1 MLTLYPPIKPYARHN
16 LPVSGGHK
24 IYVDESGNP
33 EGIPV
38 IFLHGG
44 PGGAC
49 DKHSRRFFDPQ
60 MYRII
65 TWDQRGCGRSTPHAE
80 LKDNTS
86 DDLVSDMETIRTE
99 LKIDRWLVLGG
110 SWGATLALLYA
121 ARHTDKV
128 LGLVLRGVYLGRES
142 DSRWLFSKEGSGRIF
157 PDYWQT
163 FAAHFPE
170 NERDDLLQACYK
182 RLTGDDEL
190 ARMGAAK
197 AFCTWDAHCSTL
209 RPSQEVLDSFSDPHK
224 AIALAR
230 ICTHYLAN
238 NIFLETDGVL
248 PELSAIEDV
257 PGIIVHGRYDI
268 ICPLENALTLQA
280 AWPNSELRIVRDAG
294 HSANE
299 SGIRDAMVRATDEMA
314 RRFKAEFNL
323 DRSS

>member
-44 PGGAC
+44 PGVAC

-65 TWDQRGCGRSTPHAE
+65 IWDQRGCGRSTPHAG
-80 LKDNTS
+80 LSDNTT
-86 DDLVSDMETIRTE
+86 DDLISDMETIREE
-99 LKIDRWLVLGG
+99 LKIDRWIVFGG
-110 SWGATLALLYA
+110 SWGSTLGLLYA
-121 ARHTDKV
+121 ARNTDKV
-128 LGLVLRGVYLGRES
+128 LGLILRGVFLGRKA
-142 DSRWLFSKEGSGRIF
+142 DTRWFFDKNGAGRIF

-170 NERDDLLQACYK
+170 SEHDDLLQACYK

-190 ARMGAAK
+190 ARMGVAK

-209 RPSQEVLDSFSDPHK
+209 RPSQEVLDSFTDPHK
-224 AIALAR
+224 ATALAR
-230 ICTHYLAN
+230 ICTHYLIN
-238 NIFLETDGVL
+238 DIFLKTDGVL
-248 PELSAIEDV
+248 PEIPAIEEI
-257 PGIIVHGRYDI
+257 PGIIVHGRYDM

-280 AWPNSELRIVRDAG
+280 AWPNSELHIVRDAG
-294 HSANE
+294 HSAYE